1 MDRAAHIRTA
11 IWTKWQGRKADLRQT
26 PPPPSRHMTMRSSV
40 QAVGERLGYGAQDV
54 LEALLETVADAVY
67 VVDKDGRVAFAN
79 PAALELLGYEEHE
92 LLGHVSHPTIH
103 HHHWDGTPFPE
114 DECPMLRPRA
124 TGETVRV
131 DDDCFWRKDGSKF
144 RVAYSSAPLP
154 QRDGRGAVVVFR
166 DVTARLDAEDAAR
179 REAVERARAQEIHDS
194 RARIIAATDAERRRL
209 TRDLHDGAQQRLVR
223 VLFALRLAVDGF
235 DGAAGANAEIEALL
249 GQAAEETE
257 SAIVELRE
265 LANGIHPAILTN
277 RGLRSA
283 VESLTARLPLLVG
296 VEIDEQRFGP
306 ALEAAAYFVIAE
318 GLTNVVKHAG
328 AGEATVHVEPAGDTL
343 LVDVS
348 DDGCG
353 GADPCRGSG
362 LRGLEDRVAA
372 LNGTLTLTSPP
383 GAGTRLRIALPL
395 AAAPAASVSGR
406 A

>member
-1 MDRAAHIRTA
+1 VTI
-11 IWTKWQGRKADLRQT
+11 
-26 PPPPSRHMTMRSSV
+26 RSSV
-40 QAVGERLGYGAQDV
+40 QEVGERLGYGAQDV

-79 PAALELLGYEEHE
+79 PAALALLGYEEHE
-92 LLGHVSHPTIH
+92 LLGHVSDPTIH

-179 REAVERARAQEIHDS
+179 REAVERARAQAIHDS

-235 DGAAGANAEIEALL
+235 EGARAETEALL
-249 GQAAEETE
+249 AQAAEETE

-265 LANGIHPAILTN
+265 LANGIHPSILTN

-296 VEIDEQRFGP
+296 VEIDEQRFTP

-328 AGEATVHVEPAGDTL
+328 AGEAAVHVAPAGDSL
-343 LVDVS
+343 LVEVS

-353 GADPCRGSG
+353 GADPCCGSG

-372 LNGTLTLTSPP
+372 LNGTLELASPA
-383 GAGTRLRIALPL
+383 GAGTRLRVELPL
-395 AAAPAASVSGR
+395 APAANGSGR

>member
-1 MDRAAHIRTA
+1 
-11 IWTKWQGRKADLRQT
+11 
-26 PPPPSRHMTMRSSV
+26 MTIRSSV
-40 QAVGERLGYGAQDV
+40 QEVGERLGYGAQDV

-79 PAALELLGYEEHE
+79 PAALALLGYEEHE
-92 LLGHVSHPTIH
+92 LVGRVSHPTIH

-166 DVTARLDAEDAAR
+166 DVTARLDAEEAAR
-179 REAVERARAQEIHDS
+179 RGAVERARAQEIHDS

-223 VLFALRLAVDGF
+223 VLVALRLAVDEF
-235 DGAAGANAEIEALL
+235 RAAGAAGPDTRALL
-249 GQAAEETE
+249 DEAAAEAEA
-257 SAIVELRE
+257 AIVELRE

-283 VESLTARLPLLVG
+283 IESLTAKLPLVVG
-296 VEIDEQRFGP
+296 LEITEQRFTP
-306 ALEAAAYFVIAE
+306 ALEAAAYFVVAE
-318 GLTNVVKHAG
+318 GLTNAVKHAAANEAWVRVSR
-328 AGEATVHVEPAGDTL
+328 AGWNL
-343 LVDVS
+343 LVDVR
-348 DDGCG
+348 DDGRG
-353 GADPCRGSG
+353 GADAERGSG
-362 LRGLEDRVAA
+362 LRGLDDRVAA

-383 GAGTRLRIALPL
+383 GTGTRLLAELPL
-395 AAAPAASVSGR
+395 PANGAGSGR